1 MRFDLTPKAEEDL
14 VDIQVEGINHFGVR
28 QARQYRNELL
38 DCFGVLASQPKMAR
52 LRTEFHPPLRAHF
65 HRSHVVTYVEIDGG
79 ILILRIF
86 HARQD
91 WPNLL

>member
-1 MRFDLTPKAEEDL
+1 M
-14 VDIQVEGINHFGVR
+14 QVEGIHRFGVR
-28 QARQYRNELL
+28 QARQYRDELL
-38 DCFGVLASQPKMAR
+38 DCFGLLASQPKMAR

-65 HRSHVVTYVEIDGG
+65 HRSHVVAYVEIEGG

-91 WPNLL
+91 WRNVI